1 MRAGF
6 RNLRGKRALVM
17 GFGRFGGGRGAAEY
31 LLDQG
36 AQVTVTD
43 LSDVASLEQ
52 SMALLKD
59 EHRAAITWRLGSH
72 DSADF
77 AAADLVVA
85 NPAVPAN
92 NRYLAAAREA
102 GAWVTTD
109 IELFLRSTTMRLA
122 LITGT
127 QGKSSTAKILAGL
140 LDAAGVE
147 VHLGGNI
154 GASLLSTLGRD
165 HAANAVA
172 VVELSSYQ
180 LEGLPLDKDLAK
192 ATTVGVTNL
201 MEDHIDRHGSLESY
215 HAVKAR
221 IGELLAPGGR
231 AIASQGDV
239 GYLRENGPK
248 TAAWGTFAVHG
259 PSEHAR
265 AREERTTAK
274 DPESTPLDMEL
285 DEGSFLAWGTK
296 LASLDDFP
304 LPGVFQQTN
313 ALAAI
318 GMALALGVPRGSIPT
333 GLAKLRGLPHRAE
346 ELGTVTNCG
355 SDGTLTIR
363 IIDNA
368 VSTTPD
374 STQSVLEALPGPVT
388 LLVGG
393 RSKGQNLERL
403 ARCAK
408 RNTAFALCFG
418 EAAAE
423 LQAAFAQAGLAAHA
437 FATMEEAICR
447 GTTDL
452 ASPTL
457 LFSPACSSFDAFSNF
472 QQRAIAF
479 RAALPERSK

>member
-1 MRAGF
+1 MRVGS
-6 RNLRGKRALVM
+6 RDLQGKRALVM

-31 LLDQG
+31 LLAQG

-43 LSDVASLEQ
+43 LSDEASLER
-52 SMALLKD
+52 SMGLLSD
-59 EHRAAITWRLGSH
+59 EQRAAITWKLGRH
-72 DSADF
+72 DAADF
-77 AAADLVVA
+77 ASAEVVIA

-92 NRYLAAAREA
+92 NKFLASARES

-109 IELFLRSTTMRLA
+109 IELFLRATNMRLA

-154 GASLLSTLGRD
+154 GTSLLSTLGQD

-180 LEGLPLDKDLAK
+180 LEGLPKDAALAK
-192 ATTVGVTNL
+192 ATTVAVTNL
-201 MEDHIDRHGSLESY
+201 MEDHIDRHGSLASY
-215 HAVKAR
+215 HTVKAR

-231 AIASQGDV
+231 AIASEGDAA
-239 GYLRENGPK
+239 YLRKNGPK
-248 TAAWGTFAVHG
+248 RCDWGTFAVHG
-259 PSEHAR
+259 PGGDSR
-265 AREERTTAK
+265 AREEQSPAV
-274 DPESTPLDMEL
+274 DPASAPLNMEL
-285 DEGSFLAWGTK
+285 ERGNFLAWGAK
-296 LASLDDFP
+296 LASLNDFP
-304 LPGVFQQTN
+304 LPGAFQQAN

-318 GMALALGVPRGSIPT
+318 GMALALGVPRDSIAP
-333 GLAKLRGLPHRAE
+333 GLAQLKGLPHRAE
-346 ELGTVTNCG
+346 ELGTLDDCG
-355 SDGTLTIR
+355 PDGTFAIR
-363 IIDNA
+363 VIDNA

-393 RSKGQNLERL
+393 RSKGQDLARL
-403 ARCAK
+403 AKCAM

-423 LQAAFAQAGLAAHA
+423 LQAAFAQAGVDAHA
-437 FATMEEAICR
+437 FATMEEAIHR
-447 GTTDL
+447 ATRDL
-452 ASPTL
+452 TSPTL

-472 QQRAIAF
+472 KERAMAF
-479 RAALPERSK
+479 RAALDQRSG